1 MTKSTLDGDKK
12 VYKSGHWRTKI
23 NDDPKR
29 PHEFYTERSQ
39 SRSPAPPQCLQ
50 SYHMYVIL
58 EVVVLQ
64 RSLITYVISLNII
77 IRPISPKVGKVGGVL
92 GESVGIWFLKMSFA
106 SGTQRAG
113 DSFHYL
119 NFKGTPVA
127 GAHLHK
133 VQTLEVPA

>member
-1 MTKSTLDGDKK
+1 VFALRIIEMAKSTSDGDKK

-64 RSLITYVISLNII
+64 RSLIMYVISLNII
-77 IRPISPKVGKVGGVL
+77 IIGRYLRKSEGFL
-92 GESVGIWFLKMSFA
+92 GNLLESGF
-106 SGTQRAG
+106 
-113 DSFHYL
+113 
-119 NFKGTPVA
+119 
-127 GAHLHK
+127 
-133 VQTLEVPA
+133 